1 MRTSKFASALS
12 QAFEEFIYRRQDSR
26 DDMME
31 AIASSGALDKYL
43 AHNENTEEIL
53 HEMLDKFPS
62 ERQALLELDSSYR
75 AIHRIVS
82 EAEYRHGFMD
92 ALHLVRFFIEEDD
105 ARSASL
111 FCPADGGARQ
121 RVYNNLGG
129 GKYND

>member
-1 MRTSKFASALS
+1 MRTSKFAAALS

-62 ERQALLELDSSYR
+62 ERQALLDLDSSYR
-75 AIHRIVS
+75 SMQCIVS

-105 ARSASL
+105 ARSAN
-111 FCPADGGARQ
+111 FVYHGNCADER
-121 RVYNNLGG
+121 RVASC
-129 GKYND
+129 

>member
-43 AHNENTEEIL
+43 GHNENTEEIL

-62 ERQALLELDSSYR
+62 ERQVLLELDSSYR
-75 AIHRIVS
+75 AMQCIVS

-105 ARSASL
+105 ARSVNFVYHGNRADERRAAS
-111 FCPADGGARQ
+111 C
-121 RVYNNLGG
+121 
-129 GKYND
+129 